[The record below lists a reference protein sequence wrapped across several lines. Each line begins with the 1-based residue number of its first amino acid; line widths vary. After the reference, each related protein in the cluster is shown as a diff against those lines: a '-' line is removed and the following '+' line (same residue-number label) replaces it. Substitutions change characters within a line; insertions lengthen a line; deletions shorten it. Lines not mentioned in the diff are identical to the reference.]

1 METIAFMTVALI
13 AFILWLYTPE
23 RPRIRFADKDLIDDI
38 DELAFITCETMR
50 AQTKIIYLDKAHDS
64 GLRLLEKDF
73 LGKVPDKIY
82 QDYKELIDETYNLC
96 KTLLKSHKIDTLSLN

>member
-23 RPRIRFADKDLIDDI
+23 RPRIKLCQKDILDDI
-38 DELAFITCETMR
+38 DELAFICCETMR

-64 GLRLLEKDF
+64 GLRLLSKDYK
-73 LGKVPDKIY
+73 GKVPDKVY
-82 QDYKELIDETYNLC
+82 EDYKELIDETYNLC